1 MVICNLWFLWYFYLN
16 VWSFF
21 PIQHISCHTKF
32 CIIAMDV
39 IKYMVKPS
47 AFIWKLV
54 CNLMYKLL
62 YGNKIISMLWNK
74 LLQWNVWLT
83 FIELVMHQVFLILN
97 FRLPLIFDIILIFQ
111 CPPCSPYTLWF
122 MIGFKRCCIACTPS
136 CFFKILVHFMYFRC
150 SWRML
155 LLHW

>member
-1 MVICNLWFLWYFYLN
+1 
-16 VWSFF
+16 
-21 PIQHISCHTKF
+21 
-32 CIIAMDV
+32 
-39 IKYMVKPS
+39 MVKPS

-62 YGNKIISMLWNK
+62 HGNKIISMLWNK

-83 FIELVMHQVFLILN
+83 FIELVMHQVFLIPN
-97 FRLPLIFDIILIFQ
+97 FRLTLIFDIILILQ

-122 MIGFKRCCIACTPS
+122 FKRCCLACTPS
-136 CFFKILVHFMYFRC
+136 CFFKCLVHFMYFRC

-155 LLHW
+155 LIHWWVIFGVRKVSIYIWNSFSQSIGLYGYTYQ